1 MAEELNLVKGAKV
14 ELTKTNPGLTK
25 ITIGGGWDV
34 GDNFDLDLSA
44 YLIGADGKLGA
55 MSNVVFFGAKKH
67 ASGAVELD
75 KDNLTG
81 VGEGDDEKI
90 FVDLAKIPA
99 DRNEVYFGINIYQAV
114 ERRQN
119 FGMVKNAF
127 IRAFNPLDN
136 AVLAKYDLSEDY
148 STATGVL
155 AAKIYRHNG
164 EWKFQALG
172 EKLNGTINDI
182 AKKFQ

>member
-1 MAEELNLVKGAKV
+1 MSELNLTKGEKI
-14 ELTKTNPGLTK
+14 ELSKTNPGLTK
-25 ITIGGGWDV
+25 ITVAGGWDI

-44 YLIGADGKLGA
+44 FLVGADGKLGA
-55 MSNVVFFGAKKH
+55 MANVVYFGAKKH

-90 FVDLAKIPA
+90 FVDLSKIPA
-99 DRNEVYFGINIYQAV
+99 DRNEVYFAINIYEAAT
-114 ERRQN
+114 RKQN

-127 IRAFNPLDN
+127 IRAFNPIDN

-155 AAKIYRHNG
+155 AAKIYRHDSG
-164 EWKFQALG
+164 WKFQALG

>member
-1 MAEELNLVKGAKV
+1 MTELNLVKGEKV
-14 ELTKTNPGLTK
+14 PLSKAGSGLDK
-25 ITIGGGWDV
+25 ITIGGGWDI

-44 YLIGADGKLGA
+44 YLIDANGKLGA
-55 MSNVVFFGAKKH
+55 MTNVVFFGAKKH
-67 ASGAVELD
+67 SSGAVELD

-81 VGEGDDEKI
+81 IGEGDDEKI
-90 FVDLAKIPA
+90 FVDFSKIPA
-99 DRNEVYFGINIYQAV
+99 DRTEVYFGINIYQAS
-114 ERRQN
+114 ERKQN

-127 IRAFNPLDN
+127 IRAFNPADN

-155 AAKIYRHNG
+155 AAKIYRHEG
-164 EWKFQALG
+164 GWKFQALG